1 MKRTLFI
8 LIALIFI
15 GLPPIQAGSWRA
27 ARAYQLGAGG
37 TRASQKSDQAIRR
50 DNGIISRRFTGDR
63 YLFGL
68 YLDGGYST
76 FISPKISIRDQN
88 GWGIGGGL
96 IFEYE
101 KRTFW
106 LQTGVGIN
114 FQQNKVIFPDDSLK
128 FPNVPDSWTG
138 RHDNYVYDLTYGV
151 TDRKDVISDLTIQVP
166 LLFGIRHFNFY
177 WGAGPKVS
185 INILGNVRST
195 AQLTTIADYE
205 RYIGV
210 YGEMDN
216 HGWRKLVDINSKADW
231 QRAKIDILASTELGY
246 EWSSKETRI
255 GNGMYRNKDVHEWR
269 IRIGAFADFGI
280 LDICPKNKLPLI
292 DVPTDY
298 RYDFIKVKLNS
309 PLVTQNFND
318 TWARNLTAGIK
329 VTILYGYR
337 IKEICRLCPRFRP
350 ELERDQMQNKNI
362 DNHKSNRRKR

>member
-1 MKRTLFI
+1 MKRFVHI
-8 LIALIFI
+8 LIALIII
-15 GLPPIQAGSWRA
+15 GLSPVQADSWRA
-27 ARAYQLGAGG
+27 GRAYQLGAGG

-68 YLDGGYST
+68 YLDGGYSALV
-76 FISPKISIRDQN
+76 SPKINMKDQM
-88 GWGIGGGL
+88 GWDVGGGL
-96 IFEYE
+96 VFEFE
-101 KRTFW
+101 KKTFW
-106 LQTGVGIN
+106 VQTGVGIN
-114 FQQNKVIFPDDSLK
+114 FQQIKAIFPDDSLM
-128 FPNVPDSWTG
+128 FTNVSDSWTG

-151 TDRKDVISDLTIQVP
+151 TNRKDVISDLTIQVP
-166 LLFGIRHFNFY
+166 LLMGVRYFGFY

-185 INILGNVRST
+185 LNIAGNVRT
-195 AQLTTIADYE
+195 IAQLTTIADYE

-216 HGWRKLVDINSKADW
+216 HGWRKLVDVNSKADW

-269 IRIGAFADFGI
+269 VRIGAFADFGI
-280 LDICPKNKLPLI
+280 LNICPKKTLPLI

-329 VTILYGYR
+329 ITILYGYR
-337 IKEICRLCPRFRP
+337 IKETCRLCLRP
-350 ELERDQMQNKNI
+350 DLESEQMQNKNI
-362 DNHKSNRRKR
+362 NHRKSNRKKH